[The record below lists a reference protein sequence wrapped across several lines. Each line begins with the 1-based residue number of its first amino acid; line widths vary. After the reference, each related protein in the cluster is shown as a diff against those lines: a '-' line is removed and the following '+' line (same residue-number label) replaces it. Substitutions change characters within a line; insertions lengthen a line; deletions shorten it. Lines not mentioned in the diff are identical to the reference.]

1 MIIQPGAGSYE
12 ITKFLNE
19 NNYDYI
25 DGCLLVGIRLYS

>member
-1 MIIQPGAGSYE
+1 MIIQPGAGSGD
-12 ITKFLNE
+12 IIKFLKE